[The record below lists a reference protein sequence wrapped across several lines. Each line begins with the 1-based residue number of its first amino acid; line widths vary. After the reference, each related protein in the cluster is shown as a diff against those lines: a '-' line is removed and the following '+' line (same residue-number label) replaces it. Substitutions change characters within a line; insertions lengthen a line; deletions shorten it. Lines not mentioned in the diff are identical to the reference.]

1 MAGYALTVGVVL
13 TRRPSSSPWQDV
25 VWEAS
30 AVLPD
35 APAAAPGTPLGRD
48 GEARMFYAG
57 AQELAVHP
65 QETEHYRSNLM
76 AEPPRLWVVLRPTGG
91 DSLPEVV
98 RVTCD
103 PSEGEGFS
111 ETGWDVVNALPMPE
125 AVQAALAAFVAEHH
139 VEKPF
144 YKRKRRDA
152 NPEALAFGRRGPER
166 DRMLRE
172 RGLKDDD
179 HEPA

>member
-1 MAGYALTVGVVL
+1 MAAFTLSVGVVL
-13 TRRPSSSPWQDV
+13 TRRPSTSPWQDV
-25 VWEAS
+25 VWEAH

-35 APAAAPGTPLGRD
+35 VPAAEAGVRLGRD
-48 GEARMFYAG
+48 GDAEMFYAG
-57 AQELAVHP
+57 AHEIAVHP

-91 DSLPEVV
+91 PELPEVV

-103 PSEGEGFS
+103 PSEGEGFA
-111 ETGWDVVNALPMPE
+111 ETGWDVVNVVDMPE
-125 AVQAALAAFVAEHH
+125 AIQLALMTFVDEHH